1 MFNIQFDPAFITY
14 GFIIYTLVVCVCSY
28 VLFNLYRKVKIYE
41 NWSLSIKEQIDNLQ
55 RDVKEIDSRGI
66 FESDDE
72 VGFIFDEISDIIEN
86 IDHGVNPDNTK
97 ETRGD

>member
-1 MFNIQFDPAFITY
+1 
-14 GFIIYTLVVCVCSY
+14 
-28 VLFNLYRKVKIYE
+28 VKIYE